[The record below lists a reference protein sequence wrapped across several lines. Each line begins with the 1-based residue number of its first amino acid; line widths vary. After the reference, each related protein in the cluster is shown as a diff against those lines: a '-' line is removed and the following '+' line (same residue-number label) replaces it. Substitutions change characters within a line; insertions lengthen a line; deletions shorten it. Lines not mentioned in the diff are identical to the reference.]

1 MIRLTNEQ
9 WERIRN
15 HFPEEHIPDGRPGR
29 KPIPTRCV
37 FEAVLWI
44 LNTGA
49 QWHMLPQTY
58 PNYKSVHRRFQT
70 WCRDEVLRR
79 VLMDVANE
87 LRDKGA
93 LDEAECFID
102 ATFVMAKGGGAGIGP
117 TKRGKGMKIMAIVDR
132 HGLPLSVSTHA
143 ANHHEVRLVQL
154 CFDFYMIEAKPENLI
169 GDRAYDSDP
178 LDAELR
184 KDGIEMIAPHRCN
197 RSKPPTQDRRRLSRY
212 MRRWLV
218 ERFFAWIQ
226 WQRRIL
232 IRWEYHAHNFLGF
245 VQLACLVIL
254 FKQFLDRFWSSN
266 PYSGIRAGPPSR
278 AADIIEPDQLRT
290 RPTLPLTRYLDAF
303 GNMCTRLVAPVG
315 ELTISTDALI
325 ADSGLPDAVEL
336 AARQHEIAELPHDT
350 LVFLLGSRY
359 CETERLMGEAWS
371 RFGTTEPGWPRVQAI
386 CDFVHSHV

>member
-29 KPIPTRCV
+29 RPISTRRV

-49 QWHMLPQTY
+49 QWHMLPQSY

-102 ATFVMAKGGGAGIGP
+102 ATFVMAKGGGAQIGP

-178 LDAELR
+178 LDEELR
-184 KDGIEMIAPHRCN
+184 KDGIEMIAPHRSN

-232 IRWEYHAHNFLGF
+232 VRWEYYAQNFLGF
-245 VQLACLVIL
+245 VQLACLVVL
-254 FKQFLDRFWSSN
+254 FRRF
-266 PYSGIRAGPPSR
+266 
-278 AADIIEPDQLRT
+278 
-290 RPTLPLTRYLDAF
+290 
-303 GNMCTRLVAPVG
+303 
-315 ELTISTDALI
+315 
-325 ADSGLPDAVEL
+325 
-336 AARQHEIAELPHDT
+336 
-350 LVFLLGSRY
+350 
-359 CETERLMGEAWS
+359 
-371 RFGTTEPGWPRVQAI
+371 
-386 CDFVHSHV
+386 